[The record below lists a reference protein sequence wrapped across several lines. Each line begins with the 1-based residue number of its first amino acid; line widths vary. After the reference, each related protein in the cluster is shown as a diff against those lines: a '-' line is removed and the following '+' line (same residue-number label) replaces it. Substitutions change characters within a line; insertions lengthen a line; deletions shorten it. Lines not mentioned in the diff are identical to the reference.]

1 MPETSSSPSVFRT
14 QEIEDP
20 SNRYFIHPLSHEA
33 AKLFA
38 RLGISP
44 NTVSVLGV
52 PFGLAAAFLIF
63 DYESKLNV
71 IAAFLLLGVWHI
83 LDGAD
88 GQLARMTG
96 KTSELGKIIDG
107 VCDYLVYIGVYG
119 AMALALAQQWGP
131 IAWVLALAA
140 GLSHAFQG
148 SLYEFYRYE
157 YDHWVNDMSSRRVP
171 TLVQAQK
178 DYQTQSGLKGIL
190 AWGHYVY
197 VRAQYLGV
205 SGREELRQTMGQF
218 LDSATPGEVATLR
231 ARYREFNQDAVRK
244 WSILNSN
251 KRTFA
256 VFACNL
262 VAGPLY
268 YFLFELIFLNAA
280 MIWRGLDQARRD
292 RTLLAELKTA

>member
-1 MPETSSSPSVFRT
+1 MPETSSSQSVFRT

-44 NTVSVLGV
+44 NTVSILGV

-63 DYESKLNV
+63 DYGSKLNV
-71 IAAFLLLGVWHI
+71 IAAFLLLGVWHV

-107 VCDYLVYIGVYG
+107 ICDYLVYISVYG
-119 AMALALAQQWGP
+119 AMALVLAQQWGP

-171 TLVQAQK
+171 TLAQARK
-178 DYQTQSGLKGIL
+178 EYQTQSGPKAIL

-197 VRAQYLGV
+197 VRAQYLGA
-205 SGREELRQTMGQF
+205 SGREELRQAMGQS
-218 LDSATPGEVATLR
+218 LDRATPGEVVAIRTQ
-231 ARYREFNQDAVRK
+231 YREFNLNAVRK

-256 VFACNL
+256 ILVFNIT
-262 VAGPLY
+262 VGPLY
-268 YFLFELIFLNAA
+268 YFLFEVIVLNLA
-280 MIWRGLDQARRD
+280 MVWCGLDQARRD
-292 RTLLAELKTA
+292 GALLEELKRA